1 MKLIASD
8 IDGTLLPH
16 GGEISHRTAATL
28 QAVVT
33 AGIPLVLVT
42 ARPPRW
48 MSVIVDALGHQG
60 EAIVANGAAVMNF
73 ETGEV
78 YEQTTI
84 TAEDVLAVADIL
96 RRELPGVTIAVES
109 ALGMSIE
116 EGGWPHAALLNPFES
131 GAFESLE
138 AVTGGHAFKILARV
152 EGHGGADAMIE
163 RVLPLLRG
171 LVEPSHSAVDDS
183 LLEFSP
189 VGVSKASALER
200 FAARTGL
207 TAADVIA
214 FGDAPNDI
222 PMLAW
227 AGRSYAMGDGHPA
240 AKAVATH
247 LAAPAADDGVA
258 RVLEELFDLAEPS
271 LSLR

>member
-1 MKLIASD
+1 M
-8 IDGTLLPH
+8 
-16 GGEISHRTAATL
+16 
-28 QAVVT
+28 
-33 AGIPLVLVT
+33 VLVT

-48 MSVIVDALGHQG
+48 MRVIVDALGHRG
-60 EAIVANGAAVMNF
+60 EAIVANGAAVMNV

-78 YEQTTI
+78 YEQSTM
-84 TAEDVLAVADIL
+84 AAKEVLAVADVL

-109 ALGMSIE
+109 VLGMSIE
-116 EGGWPHAALLNPFES
+116 AGGWPHAALLKPFES
-131 GAFESLE
+131 GVFETLE

-163 RVLPLLRG
+163 RVLPLLSG

-240 AKAVATH
+240 AQAAATH

-258 RVLEELFDLAEPS
+258 RVLEELFNLSQPMPS
-271 LSLR
+271 GR